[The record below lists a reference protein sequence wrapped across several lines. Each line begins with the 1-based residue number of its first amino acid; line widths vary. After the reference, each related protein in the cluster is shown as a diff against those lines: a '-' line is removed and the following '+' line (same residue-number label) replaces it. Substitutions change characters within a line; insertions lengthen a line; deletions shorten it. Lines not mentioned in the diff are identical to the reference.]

1 MCIKSQV
8 LVSSDGFDGEHV
20 VNAMVGGKA
29 QFSQEVSFNGET
41 SWSVAFDS
49 AFSFGCGVDLE
60 CNLDLIIVKISFF
73 DIV

>member
-29 QFSQEVSFNGET
+29 
-41 SWSVAFDS
+41 
-49 AFSFGCGVDLE
+49 
-60 CNLDLIIVKISFF
+60 
-73 DIV
+73 